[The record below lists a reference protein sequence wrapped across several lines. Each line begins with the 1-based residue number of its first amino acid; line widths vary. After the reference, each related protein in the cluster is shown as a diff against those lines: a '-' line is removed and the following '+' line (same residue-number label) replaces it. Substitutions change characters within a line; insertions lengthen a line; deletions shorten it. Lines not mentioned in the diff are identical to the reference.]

1 TKTGGLVVWRKK
13 DALVVYRGCN
23 YQLTSK
29 GSSKIYTGNIPSQR
43 TNSYE
48 TNKVKSVT
56 KGDLYRVESDQSKS
70 ETPSRNAYHK
80 DSQLTDIYDMN
91 YQPTSGSLYEREC
104 DRLLD
109 GLGPRFIDWWMHKP
123 LPVDADLLP
132 EVVPGFKPPFRLCLP
147 DAGVKLTDGELTYYR
162 KISHP
167 LPTHFVLG
175 STLLF
180 DAAL

>member
-1 TKTGGLVVWRKK
+1 LVVWRKK
-13 DALVVYRGCN
+13 DTLVVYRGCN
-23 YQLTSK
+23 YQLSSK
-29 GSSKIYTGNIPSQR
+29 SSPKIYTDNISSQR
-43 TNSYE
+43 TNAYE

-56 KGDLYRVESDQSKS
+56 KGDLYRVESDQSTS
-70 ETPSRNAYHK
+70 ETLSRNADHK
-80 DSQLTDIYDMN
+80 DSQSTDVHDTN
-91 YQPTSGSLYEREC
+91 YQPTGGSLYEREC

-132 EVVPGFKPPFRLCLP
+132 EVVPGFEPPFRLCLP
-147 DAGVKLTDGELTYYR
+147 DTGVKLTDGELTYFR

-175 STLLF
+175 STLLL
-180 DAAL
+180 DAVL